1 VPIKIAEWL
10 GGKITENEN
19 AVWSLLAWVIA
30 VFFVIPIIIIY
41 VF

>member
-1 VPIKIAEWL
+1 MPIRIAEWL

-19 AVWSLLAWVIA
+19 AIYSLLAWVI
-30 VFFVIPIIIIY
+30 VIFFVIPIIIIY